1 MSIGHVSGTM
11 VGLVEQKRTRLTAP
25 ALLAWPASQERLTL
39 GSGVQRALGKCV
51 VRGLLPSLKHKG

>member
-25 ALLAWPASQERLTL
+25 ALLAWPASQERLIRKRSTE
-39 GSGVQRALGKCV
+39 S
-51 VRGLLPSLKHKG
+51 VREVCSKGTFTKSKA